1 MVSMKDIAKR
11 CGVSVATVSK
21 ALNGQPDIGEE
32 TRKRIAEV
40 AKEMGYMTNAAARA
54 LKTNRTYNL
63 GVLLVDEWRSGLSHE
78 YFASLLESFK
88 NEAERRGYDITF
100 INKNTGGRS
109 MSYLSHCQYRGV
121 DGVIIACIDFTND
134 QIRELVDGPIPVV
147 TIDHVFENR
156 IAVVSNNTSGVAE
169 LVRYAYNKGHRKIA
183 FLHGEKIAVTQRR
196 LEGFRK
202 ACKELGL
209 EIPPEYIRECV
220 YHDTDRCFQET
231 EKLLDLADPPT
242 CIIFPDDFSYIGGW
256 HSIRGRGLMIPDDM
270 STMGYDGIQLARS
283 MKLTTYSQNTAELG
297 RVAVEKLVGLIE
309 NPKGTPIE
317 RIVIPGNLLEGNTVK
332 PI

>member
-1 MVSMKDIAKR
+1 MKDIAKR

-88 NEAERRGYDITF
+88 NEAEKRGYDITF

>member
-88 NEAERRGYDITF
+88 NEAEKRGYDITF

-256 HSIRGRGLMIPDDM
+256 HSIRGRVLMIPDDM

>member
-1 MVSMKDIAKR
+1 MVSMKDIARR

-32 TRKRIAEV
+32 TRQRIADV

-78 YFASLLESFK
+78 YFSSLLESFK
-88 NEAERRGYDITF
+88 TEAENRGYDLTF
-100 INKNTGGRS
+100 INKNVGGRP

-121 DGVIIACIDFTND
+121 DGVIIACIDFTD
-134 QIRELVDGPIPVV
+134 EQIRELVDGSIPVV

-156 IAVVSNNTSGVAE
+156 SAVISDNTSGVTE

-183 FLHGEKIAVTQRR
+183 FLHGEKITVTRRR
-196 LEGFRK
+196 LEGFRNT
-202 ACKELGL
+202 CRELGL

-220 YHDTDRCFQET
+220 YHDTDRCFRET
-231 EKLLDLADPPT
+231 EKLLNLPDPPT

-256 HSIRGRGLMIPDDM
+256 HAIWDRGLMIPDDI

-283 MKLTTYSQNTAELG
+283 MKLTTYSQNTAVLG
-297 RVAVEKLVGLIE
+297 RTAVEKLVGLIE
-309 NPKGTPIE
+309 HPKSTPVE
-317 RIVIPGNLLEGNTVK
+317 QIVIPGRLLEGNTVK
-332 PI
+332 EI

>member
-32 TRKRIAEV
+32 TRQRISEV

-88 NEAERRGYDITF
+88 NEAENRGYDITF
-100 INKNTGGRS
+100 INKNAGGRPT
-109 MSYLSHCQYRGV
+109 SYLSHCKYRGV
-121 DGVIIACIDFTND
+121 DGVIVACIDFTD
-134 QIRELVDGPIPVV
+134 DRIQELVDGSIPVV

-156 IAVVSNNTSGVAE
+156 SAVISDNTRGVAE
-169 LVRYAYNKGHRKIA
+169 LVRHAYQKGHRKIA
-183 FLHGEKIAVTQRR
+183 YLHGEKITVTQRR
-196 LEGFRK
+196 LEGFYK
-202 ACKELGL
+202 ACEELGL
-209 EIPPEYIRECV
+209 EIPPEYVRECV

-231 EKLLDLADPPT
+231 EKLLDLPDPPT
-242 CIIFPDDFSYIGGW
+242 CILFPDDFSYIGGW
-256 HSIRGRGLMIPDDM
+256 HSIRGRGLMIPDDV
-270 STMGYDGIQLARS
+270 SIMGYDGIQLARS
-283 MKLTTYSQNTAELG
+283 TKLTTYSQNTAELG
-297 RVAVEKLVGLIE
+297 RVAVEKLVNLIE
-309 NPKGTPIE
+309 HPKTTVIE
-317 RIVIPGNLLEGNTVK
+317 QIVVPGSLLEGNTVK
-332 PI
+332 EI

>member
-88 NEAERRGYDITF
+88 NEAEKRGYDITF

-309 NPKGTPIE
+309 CPKATTIE
-317 RIVIPGNLLEGNTVK
+317 RIVIPGKLLEGNTVK
-332 PI
+332 QI

>member
-88 NEAERRGYDITF
+88 NEAEKRGYDITF

-134 QIRELVDGPIPVV
+134 QIQELVDGPIPVV

-156 IAVVSNNTSGVAE
+156 IAVVSNNTSGVVE

-183 FLHGEKIAVTQRR
+183 FLHGEKITVTQRR

-202 ACKELGL
+202 ACEELGL

-220 YHDTDRCFQET
+220 YHDTDRCYQET
-231 EKLLDLADPPT
+231 EKLLDLPDPPT

>member
-1 MVSMKDIAKR
+1 MVSMKDIARR

-32 TRKRIAEV
+32 TRKKIAAV

-63 GVLLVDEWRSGLSHE
+63 GILLVDEWRSGLSHE

-88 NEAERRGYDITF
+88 NEAERRGYDLTF

-121 DGVIIACIDFTND
+121 DGVIIACIDFTD
-134 QIRELVDGPIPVV
+134 EQIRELVDGPIPAV
-147 TIDHVFENR
+147 TIDHVFENCS
-156 IAVVSNNTSGVAE
+156 AVISNNTSGVAA

-183 FLHGEKIAVTQRR
+183 YLHGEPITVTKRR
-196 LEGFRK
+196 LEGFHM
-202 ACKELGL
+202 ACRELGL

-231 EKLLDLADPPT
+231 EKLLDLPDPPT
-242 CIIFPDDFSYIGGW
+242 CILFPDDYSYIGGW
-256 HSIRGRGLMIPDDM
+256 HSIRGRGLMIPEDI
-270 STMGYDGIQLARS
+270 SIMGYDGIQLAKS
-283 MKLTTYSQNTAELG
+283 TKLTTYSQNTAELG
-297 RVAVEKLVGLIE
+297 RAAVEKLVNLIE
-309 NPKGTPIE
+309 HPKSTSVE
-317 RIVIPGNLLEGNTVK
+317 QIVVPGSLLEGNTVK
-332 PI
+332 DI

>member
-1 MVSMKDIAKR
+1 MVSMKDIARR

-32 TRKRIAEV
+32 TRQRIAAV

-78 YFASLLESFK
+78 YFASMLESFK
-88 NEAERRGYDITF
+88 NEAEKRGYDLTF
-100 INKNTGGRS
+100 INKNTGGRA

-134 QIRELVDGPIPVV
+134 QIRELVNGPIPVV

-156 IAVVSNNTSGVAE
+156 IAVISDNTRGMAE

-183 FLHGEKIAVTQRR
+183 FLHGEQITVTKRR

-202 ACKELGL
+202 TCEELGL
-209 EIPPEYIRECV
+209 EIPPEYVRECV
-220 YHDTDRCFQET
+220 YHNTDRCFAET
-231 EKLLDLADPPT
+231 EKLLDLPDPPT

-256 HSIRGRGLMIPDDM
+256 HSIRGRGLQIPEDV
-270 STMGYDGIQLARS
+270 SIMGYDGIQLAKS
-283 MKLTTYSQNTAELG
+283 TKLTTYSQNTAELG
-297 RVAVEKLVGLIE
+297 RTAVEKLVSLIE
-309 NPKGTPIE
+309 HPNSTPAE
-317 RIVIPGNLLEGNTVK
+317 RIMVPGSLLEGNTVK
-332 PI
+332 QI

>member
-1 MVSMKDIAKR
+1 MVSMKDIARR

-32 TRKRIAEV
+32 TRQRVAAV

-78 YFASLLESFK
+78 YFASMLESFK
-88 NEAERRGYDITF
+88 NEAEKRGYDLTF
-100 INKNTGGRS
+100 INKNAGGRS

-156 IAVVSNNTSGVAE
+156 IAVISDNTAGVAE
-169 LVRYAYNKGHRKIA
+169 LVRYAYRKGHRKIA
-183 FLHGEKIAVTQRR
+183 YLHGEKITVTERR
-196 LEGFRK
+196 LEGFHK
-202 ACKELGL
+202 ACEELGL
-209 EIPPEYIRECV
+209 QIPPEYVRECV

-231 EKLLDLADPPT
+231 EKLLDLPDPPT

-256 HSIRGRGLMIPDDM
+256 HSIRGRGLMIPDDV
-270 STMGYDGIQLARS
+270 SIMGYDGIQLARS
-283 MKLTTYSQNTAELG
+283 TKLTTYSQNTEVLG
-297 RVAVEKLVGLIE
+297 RTAVEKLVGLIE
-309 NPKGTPIE
+309 DPKNTPVE
-317 RIVIPGNLLEGNTVK
+317 RIMISGKLLEGNTVK
-332 PI
+332 EI

>member
-1 MVSMKDIAKR
+1 MVSMKDIARR

-32 TRKRIAEV
+32 TRQRVAAV

-78 YFASLLESFK
+78 YFASMLESFK
-88 NEAERRGYDITF
+88 SEAEKRGYDLTF
-100 INKNTGGRS
+100 INKNAGGRS

-156 IAVVSNNTSGVAE
+156 IAVISDNTAGVAE
-169 LVRYAYNKGHRKIA
+169 LVRYAYRKGHRKIA
-183 FLHGEKIAVTQRR
+183 YLHGEKITVTERR
-196 LEGFRK
+196 LEGFHK
-202 ACKELGL
+202 ACEELGL
-209 EIPPEYIRECV
+209 QVPPEYVRECV

-231 EKLLDLADPPT
+231 EKLLDLPDPPT

-256 HSIRGRGLMIPDDM
+256 HSIRGRGLMIPDDV
-270 STMGYDGIQLARS
+270 SIMGYDGIQLARS
-283 MKLTTYSQNTAELG
+283 TKLTTYSQNTAVLG
-297 RVAVEKLVGLIE
+297 RTAVEKLVGLIE
-309 NPKGTPIE
+309 DPKNTPVE
-317 RIVIPGNLLEGNTVK
+317 RIMISGKLLEGNTVK
-332 PI
+332 EI

>member
-1 MVSMKDIAKR
+1 MVSMKDIARR

-32 TRKRIAEV
+32 TRQRIAAV

-78 YFASLLESFK
+78 YFASMLESFK
-88 NEAERRGYDITF
+88 NEAEKRGYDLTF
-100 INKNTGGRS
+100 INKNAGGRS

-156 IAVVSNNTSGVAE
+156 IAVISDNTAGVAE
-169 LVRYAYNKGHRKIA
+169 LVRYAYSKGHRKIA
-183 FLHGEKIAVTQRR
+183 YLHGEKITVTERR
-196 LEGFRK
+196 LEGFYR
-202 ACKELGL
+202 ACEELGL
-209 EIPPEYIRECV
+209 QIPPEYVRECV

-231 EKLLDLADPPT
+231 EKLLDLPDPPT
-242 CIIFPDDFSYIGGW
+242 CIICPDDFSYIGGW
-256 HSIRGRGLMIPDDM
+256 HSIRGRGLMIPDDI
-270 STMGYDGIQLARS
+270 SIMGYDGIQLARS
-283 MKLTTYSQNTAELG
+283 TKLTTYSQNTEALG
-297 RVAVEKLVGLIE
+297 RTAVEKLVGLIE
-309 NPKGTPIE
+309 DPKNTPVE
-317 RIVIPGNLLEGNTVK
+317 RIMISGKLLEGNTVK
-332 PI
+332 DI

>member
-1 MVSMKDIAKR
+1 MVSMKDIARR

-32 TRKRIAEV
+32 TRQRIAAV

-78 YFASLLESFK
+78 YFASMLESFK
-88 NEAERRGYDITF
+88 NEAEKRGYDLTF
-100 INKNTGGRS
+100 INKNAGGRS

-121 DGVIIACIDFTND
+121 DGVIIACIDFTNE

-156 IAVVSNNTSGVAE
+156 IAVISDNTAGVAE
-169 LVRYAYNKGHRKIA
+169 LVRYAYRKGHRKIA
-183 FLHGEKIAVTQRR
+183 YLHGEKITVTERR
-196 LEGFRK
+196 LEGFYR
-202 ACKELGL
+202 ACEELGL
-209 EIPPEYIRECV
+209 QIPPEYVRECV

-231 EKLLDLADPPT
+231 EKLLDLPDPPT
-242 CIIFPDDFSYIGGW
+242 CIICPDDFSYIGGW
-256 HSIRGRGLMIPDDM
+256 HSIRGRGLMIPDDV
-270 STMGYDGIQLARS
+270 SIMGYDGIQLARS
-283 MKLTTYSQNTAELG
+283 TKLTTYSQNTEVLG
-297 RVAVEKLVGLIE
+297 RTAVEKLVGLIE
-309 NPKGTPIE
+309 DPKNTPVEQIL
-317 RIVIPGNLLEGNTVK
+317 ISGKLLEGNTVK
-332 PI
+332 DI

>member
-1 MVSMKDIAKR
+1 MVSMKDIARR

-32 TRKRIAEV
+32 TRQRVAAV

-78 YFASLLESFK
+78 YFASMLESFK
-88 NEAERRGYDITF
+88 NEAEKRGYDLTF
-100 INKNTGGRS
+100 INKNAGGRS

-156 IAVVSNNTSGVAE
+156 IAVISDNTAGVAE
-169 LVRYAYNKGHRKIA
+169 LVRYAYRKGHRKIA
-183 FLHGEKIAVTQRR
+183 YLHGEKITVTERR
-196 LEGFRK
+196 LEGFHK
-202 ACKELGL
+202 ACEELGL
-209 EIPPEYIRECV
+209 QIPPEYVRECV

-231 EKLLDLADPPT
+231 EKLLDLPDPPT

-256 HSIRGRGLMIPDDM
+256 HSIRGRGLMIPDDV
-270 STMGYDGIQLARS
+270 SIMGYDGIQLARS
-283 MKLTTYSQNTAELG
+283 TKLTTYSQNTAVLG
-297 RVAVEKLVGLIE
+297 RTAVEKLVGLIE
-309 NPKGTPIE
+309 DPKNTPVE
-317 RIVIPGNLLEGNTVK
+317 RIMISGKLLEGNTVK
-332 PI
+332 EI

>member
-1 MVSMKDIAKR
+1 MVSMKDIARR

-32 TRKRIAEV
+32 TRQRIADV

-78 YFASLLESFK
+78 YFSSLLESFK
-88 NEAERRGYDITF
+88 TEAENRGYDLTF
-100 INKNTGGRS
+100 INKNVGGRP

-121 DGVIIACIDFTND
+121 DGVIIACIDFTD
-134 QIRELVDGPIPVV
+134 EQIRELVDGSIPVV

-156 IAVVSNNTSGVAE
+156 SAVISDNTSGVTE

-183 FLHGEKIAVTQRR
+183 FLHGEKITVTRRR
-196 LEGFRK
+196 LEGFRNT
-202 ACKELGL
+202 CRELGL

-220 YHDTDRCFQET
+220 YHDTDRCFRET
-231 EKLLDLADPPT
+231 EKLLNLPDAPT

-256 HSIRGRGLMIPDDM
+256 HAIRDRGLMIPDDI

-297 RVAVEKLVGLIE
+297 RTAVEKLVCLIE
-309 NPKGTPIE
+309 HPKSTPVE
-317 RIVIPGNLLEGNTVK
+317 QIVIHGRLLEGNTVK
-332 PI
+332 EI

>member
-1 MVSMKDIAKR
+1 MVSMKDIARR

-32 TRKRIAEV
+32 TRQRIAAV

-78 YFASLLESFK
+78 YFASMLESFK
-88 NEAERRGYDITF
+88 NEAEKRGYDLTF
-100 INKNTGGRS
+100 INKNAGGRS

-121 DGVIIACIDFTND
+121 DGVIIACIDFTNE

-156 IAVVSNNTSGVAE
+156 IAVISDNTAGVAE
-169 LVRYAYNKGHRKIA
+169 LVRYAYSKGHRKIA
-183 FLHGEKIAVTQRR
+183 YLHGEKITVTERR
-196 LEGFRK
+196 LEGFYR
-202 ACKELGL
+202 ACEELGL
-209 EIPPEYIRECV
+209 QIPPEYVRECV

-231 EKLLDLADPPT
+231 EKLLDLPDPPT
-242 CIIFPDDFSYIGGW
+242 CIICPDDFSYIGGW
-256 HSIRGRGLMIPDDM
+256 HSIRGRGLMIPDDV
-270 STMGYDGIQLARS
+270 SIMGYDGIQLARS
-283 MKLTTYSQNTAELG
+283 TKLTTYSQNTEALG
-297 RVAVEKLVGLIE
+297 RTAVEKLVGLIE
-309 NPKGTPIE
+309 DPKNTPVE
-317 RIVIPGNLLEGNTVK
+317 RILISGKLLEGNTVK
-332 PI
+332 DI

>member
-1 MVSMKDIAKR
+1 MVSMKDIARR

-32 TRKRIAEV
+32 TRQRIAAV

-78 YFASLLESFK
+78 YFASMLESFK
-88 NEAERRGYDITF
+88 NEAENRGYDLTF
-100 INKNTGGRS
+100 INKNAGGRS

-121 DGVIIACIDFTND
+121 DGVIIACIDFTNE

-156 IAVVSNNTSGVAE
+156 IAVISDNTAGVAE

-183 FLHGEKIAVTQRR
+183 YLHGEKITVTERR
-196 LEGFRK
+196 LEGFYK
-202 ACKELGL
+202 SCEELGL
-209 EIPPEYIRECV
+209 QIPPEYVRECV

-231 EKLLDLADPPT
+231 EKLLDLPDPPT

-256 HSIRGRGLMIPDDM
+256 HSIRGRGLMIPDDV
-270 STMGYDGIQLARS
+270 SIMGYDGIQLAKS
-283 MKLTTYSQNTAELG
+283 TKLTTYSQNTAVLG
-297 RVAVEKLVGLIE
+297 RTAVEKLVGLIE
-309 NPKGTPIE
+309 NPKNTPVE
-317 RIVIPGNLLEGNTVK
+317 RIMISGKLLEGNTVK
-332 PI
+332 EI

>member
-1 MVSMKDIAKR
+1 MVSMKDIARR

-32 TRKRIAEV
+32 TRQRISAV

-78 YFASLLESFK
+78 YFASMLESFK
-88 NEAERRGYDITF
+88 SEAEKRGYDLTF
-100 INKNTGGRS
+100 INKNSGGRP

-147 TIDHVFENR
+147 TIDHVFDNR
-156 IAVVSNNTSGVAE
+156 IAVVSDNARGVAE

-183 FLHGEKIAVTQRR
+183 YLHGEKITVTQRR
-196 LEGFRK
+196 LEGFHK
-202 ACKELGL
+202 ACEELNL
-209 EIPPEYIRECV
+209 EIPPEYLRECV
-220 YHDTDRCFQET
+220 YHDTDRCFEET
-231 EKLLDLADPPT
+231 QKLLDLPEPPT

-256 HSIRGRGLMIPDDM
+256 HAIRGRGLQIPEDV
-270 STMGYDGIQLARS
+270 SIMGYDGIQLAKS
-283 MKLTTYSQNTAELG
+283 TKLTTYSQNTAELG
-297 RVAVEKLVGLIE
+297 RTAVEKLVGLIE
-309 NPKGTPIE
+309 NPKNTPVE
-317 RIVIPGNLLEGNTVK
+317 RIVISGCLLEGNTVGE
-332 PI
+332 I